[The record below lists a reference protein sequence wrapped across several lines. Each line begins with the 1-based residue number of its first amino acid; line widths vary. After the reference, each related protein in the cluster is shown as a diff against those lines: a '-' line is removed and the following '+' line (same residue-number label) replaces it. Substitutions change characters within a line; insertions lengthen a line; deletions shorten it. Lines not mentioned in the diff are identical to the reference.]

1 MRRCIGLLITLAL
14 SFLMAPF
21 ATKAQPPGPI
31 PRIAVLSPGDAA
43 AHGGRGLQAF
53 FNGLRDLGYV
63 DGQTI
68 LVEYRHADWQL
79 DRLPALAAE
88 LVRLK
93 PDVLVTYTTSG
104 ALAAKA
110 ATTTIPIVVYAGDL
124 VRQGI
129 VESLARPGGNI
140 TGLQSFGPEIHGK
153 HLALLKEAAP
163 QTTRVAVLVNPAN
176 PAWNGMPGDV
186 EAEARAL
193 GLQLQRVEV
202 RGPAAF
208 DDAFAS
214 MVHSRADALWIA
226 DDALFNRHRNRLLH
240 LAVTHRLPTV
250 SAERPYAEAGSLIA
264 YSHSH
269 PEMLRRAATYVDK
282 ILKGAK
288 PGDLPVERPLKFELV
303 INLKTAQ
310 ALGLTIPPPLLFQ
323 ADEVIR

>member
-1 MRRCIGLLITLAL
+1 MTRPTIGFLLPLVLGLLV
-14 SFLMAPF
+14 APF
-21 ATKAQPPGPI
+21 ATKAQPRGPI

-202 RGPAAF
+202 RGVTP
-208 DDAFAS
+208 
-214 MVHSRADALWIA
+214 HSATLRTA
-226 DDALFNRHRNRLLH
+226 RM
-240 LAVTHRLPTV
+240 
-250 SAERPYAEAGSLIA
+250 
-264 YSHSH
+264 SHSADH
-269 PEMLRRAATYVDK
+269 PCTSRNARSLPRAC
-282 ILKGAK
+282 
-288 PGDLPVERPLKFELV
+288 R
-303 INLKTAQ
+303 
-310 ALGLTIPPPLLFQ
+310 
-323 ADEVIR
+323 